1 MNHLFNP
8 PLKSKGILD
17 ICSRALDLNISYRT
31 IHRLFDKD
39 LDVCPKKYLKAI
51 HLNRA
56 CGYLKYRK
64 HIDWMELIFN
74 CGYYDQSHFSREFKS
89 IMNATP
95 VEFLRETEGN
105 FYLNSAYTF

>member
-1 MNHLFNP
+1 
-8 PLKSKGILD
+8 
-17 ICSRALDLNISYRT
+17 
-31 IHRLFDKD
+31 
-39 LDVCPKKYLKAI
+39 
-51 HLNRA
+51 
-56 CGYLKYRK
+56 
-64 HIDWMELIFN
+64 MELIFN